1 MNFNRGEL
9 MLKNNLVLT
18 EIGLRLRFGW
28 YKEVDLSDTYTA
40 LPRGYLMWDIYDFPV
55 EFKEVPDI
63 P

>member
-1 MNFNRGEL
+1 